1 LKEIIDFL
9 ITIFGTNKTNKTNK
23 TKQNKQNKQ
32 NKTKQNKTKMTVMSK
47 YMAHPFFLEVG
58 PNKLGVTVP
67 LHVTVCRFDDGVS
80 CYASDKNTKGGL
92 TVLSGEHVGAL
103 AEFLASLATGT
114 KVMVTAGDTL
124 EKRQAV
130 ATVAKMVRDD
140 LIYEALS
147 PEQESML
154 VILSVPHLIQPGIIL
169 VNSGKTTTN
178 FVGVLADGRFI
189 TLEASTKDP
198 EAMAHSML
206 SVIEAVGTVRNV
218 ILAGSMAF
226 VPLWI
231 GVPCHESWMTSMSL
245 EDFMAAVLHQFQVHK
260 DSAEKRP
267 PCFPGAIQ
275 ESIMCM
281 LEAMSGKVEH
291 VYIGARPSK
300 AGVEPPIE
308 ELYEILEPDGVA
320 STPTVMGTL

>member
-1 LKEIIDFL
+1 M
-9 ITIFGTNKTNKTNK
+9 NKNKFMVHTF
-23 TKQNKQNKQ
+23 
-32 NKTKQNKTKMTVMSK
+32 S
-47 YMAHPFFLEVG
+47 LEVG
-58 PNKLGVTVP
+58 PNELD
-67 LHVTVCRFDDGVS
+67 VTVCRFGEEVS
-80 CYASDKNTKGGL
+80 NYASDKNAKGGL
-92 TVLSGEHVGAL
+92 TVLSGENVGRL
-103 AEFLASLATGT
+103 AEFLLSVCPRT
-114 KVMVTAGDTL
+114 KVMVTAGASP

-130 ATVAKMVRDD
+130 ATVAEMVRDD
-140 LIYEALS
+140 LIYEAIS

-178 FVGVLADGRFI
+178 FVGVLPDGTFI

-267 PCFPGAIQ
+267 PCFPEAIQ

-281 LEAMSGKVEH
+281 LKAMSGKVEH

-300 AGVEPPIE
+300 PGVEPPIE
-308 ELYEILEPDGVA
+308 ELYKILELHGEA
-320 STPTVMGTL
+320 STPPTEGSV

>member
-1 LKEIIDFL
+1 MFHEFYW
-9 ITIFGTNKTNKTNK
+9 T
-23 TKQNKQNKQ
+23 
-32 NKTKQNKTKMTVMSK
+32 
-47 YMAHPFFLEVG
+47 VG
-58 PNKLGVTVP
+58 PNELD
-67 LHVTVCRFDDGVS
+67 VTVCRFDEEVS
-80 CYASDKNTKGGL
+80 NYASEKNPKGGL

-103 AEFLASLATGT
+103 AEFLTSLAPGT

-140 LIYEALS
+140 LIYEAIS

-154 VILSVPHLIQPGIIL
+154 VFQSVPHLIQPGIIL

-178 FVGVLADGRFI
+178 FVGVLPDGRFI
-189 TLEASTKDP
+189 TLEVSTKDP
-198 EAMAHSML
+198 EAMASSML
-206 SVIEAVGTVRNV
+206 KIIEAVGTVRHV

-231 GVPCHESWMTSMSL
+231 GVPCHESWITLMPL
-245 EDFMAAVLHQFQVHK
+245 EHFMAAVLHQFQVHK

-275 ESIMCM
+275 ESIMRM
-281 LEAMSGKVEH
+281 LKAMSGKVEY

-300 AGVEPPIE
+300 PGVEPPIE
-308 ELYEILEPDGVA
+308 ELYKILEPDGVA
-320 STPTVMGTL
+320 STPTVTGTL

>member
-23 TKQNKQNKQ
+23 TKQ
-32 NKTKQNKTKMTVMSK
+32 KMNNEEEKPIFMF
-47 YMAHPFFLEVG
+47 HEFFLKVG
-58 PNKLGVTVP
+58 TNGLD
-67 LHVTVCRFDDGVS
+67 VTVCRWGEKVS
-80 CYASDKNTKGGL
+80 NYASDKNTKCGL
-92 TVLSGEHVGAL
+92 TVLSGEHVVAPTD
-103 AEFLASLATGT
+103 FLTSLAPGA

-124 EKRQAV
+124 AKRQAV
-130 ATVAKMVRDD
+130 ATVAEMVRSD

-198 EAMAHSML
+198 EAMASSML
-206 SVIEAVGTVRNV
+206 KIIEAVGTVRNV

-231 GVPCHESWMTSMSL
+231 GVPCHESWMTLMPL
-245 EDFMAAVLHQFQVHK
+245 EHFMAAVLHQFQVHK

-267 PCFPGAIQ
+267 PCFSEEIQ

-281 LEAMSGKVEH
+281 LKAMSGKVEY

-308 ELYEILEPDGVA
+308 ELYKILEPDGVA
-320 STPTVMGTL
+320 STPTFTGTL

>member
-1 LKEIIDFL
+1 
-9 ITIFGTNKTNKTNK
+9 
-23 TKQNKQNKQ
+23 
-32 NKTKQNKTKMTVMSK
+32 MPVMSK
-47 YMAHPFFLEVG
+47 FMVHPFSLEVG
-58 PNKLGVTVP
+58 PNELY
-67 LHVTVCRFDDGVS
+67 VTVCCFDEEVS
-80 CYASDKNTKGGL
+80 NYASDKNLKGGL
-92 TVLSGEHVGAL
+92 IILSGEYVGAL
-103 AEFLASLATGT
+103 SEFLTSLAPIGT
-114 KVMVTAGDTL
+114 KVMVTAGDTP

-140 LIYEALS
+140 LIYEALL

-178 FVGVLADGRFI
+178 FVGVLADGKFI

-198 EAMAHSML
+198 EAMASSML
-206 SVIEAVGTVRNV
+206 KIIEDVGTVRNV

-231 GVPCHESWMTSMSL
+231 GVPCHESWMTMMPL
-245 EDFMAAVLHQFQVHK
+245 EHFTAAVLHQFQVHK
-260 DSAEKRP
+260 DSVEKRP
-267 PCFPGAIQ
+267 PCFPEAIQ

-281 LEAMSGKVEH
+281 LKAMSGKVEY

-300 AGVEPPIE
+300 PGVEPPIK
-308 ELYEILEPDGVA
+308 ELYKILEPDGVA
-320 STPTVMGTL
+320 STPGIIGTL

>member
-1 LKEIIDFL
+1 MPVI
-9 ITIFGTNKTNKTNK
+9 
-23 TKQNKQNKQ
+23 
-32 NKTKQNKTKMTVMSK
+32 SK
-47 YMAHPFFLEVG
+47 FMVHPFFMQVG
-58 PNKLGVTVP
+58 DNELD
-67 LHVTVCRFDDGVS
+67 VTVCRFDPTLS
-80 CYASDKNTKGGL
+80 CYVSDKNTKGGL

-103 AEFLASLATGT
+103 AEFLTSLAPRT
-114 KVMVTAGDTL
+114 KVMVTAGATL
-124 EKRQAV
+124 EERQAV
-130 ATVAKMVRDD
+130 ATVAKMLRDD

-154 VILSVPHLIQPGIIL
+154 VILSVPHMIQPGIIL

-198 EAMAHSML
+198 EAMADSML
-206 SVIEAVGTVRNV
+206 SMLEAVGTVRNV

-231 GVPCHESWMTSMSL
+231 GVPCHESWMTSMPL
-245 EDFMAAVLHQFQVHK
+245 EHFMAAVFHQFQAHK

-267 PCFPGAIQ
+267 PCFPEAIQ

-281 LEAMSGKVEH
+281 LEAMSGKVEY

-300 AGVEPPIE
+300 PGVKPPIKK
-308 ELYEILEPDGVA
+308 LYEFLEPDGVA
-320 STPTVMGTL
+320 STPGFETTL

>member
-1 LKEIIDFL
+1 MIQKKNKKIIPLDIIKRESSVISDIDFSSPL
-9 ITIFGTNKTNKTNK
+9 RFKQTNKAF
-23 TKQNKQNKQ
+23 QR
-32 NKTKQNKTKMTVMSK
+32 KMPVVMSEFMDHSFSK
-47 YMAHPFFLEVG
+47 KVG
-58 PNKLGVTVP
+58 SNE
-67 LHVTVCRFDDGVS
+67 LHVTVCCFNDGVS
-80 CYASDKNTKGGL
+80 NYASEKNTKGGL

-103 AEFLASLATGT
+103 AEFLTPLAPGT
-114 KVMVTAGDTL
+114 KVMVTAGASP
-124 EKRQAV
+124 EERQAV
-130 ATVAKMVRDD
+130 VTAAKMVRDD

-178 FVGVLADGRFI
+178 FVGVLADGSFI

-198 EAMAHSML
+198 EAMASSML
-206 SVIEAVGTVRNV
+206 KIIEAVGTVRNV

-231 GVPCHESWMTSMSL
+231 EVPCHESWMTSMPL

-260 DSAEKRP
+260 DSTEKRS
-267 PCFPGAIQ
+267 PCFPKDIQ
-275 ESIMCM
+275 GSIMYM
-281 LEAMSGKVEH
+281 LKAMSGKVEH

-300 AGVEPPIE
+300 PGVEPPIK
-308 ELYEILEPDGVA
+308 ELYKILEPDGVA
-320 STPTVMGTL
+320 STPTFEATL